1 METTVVRITFGLLLS
16 AIRLARANGATKP
29 ASLMVDVDTACGLRT
44 LEVRSVHWHSDG
56 ASDAQRECVMLHVT
70 PAPTVTACHELQRP
84 SSRYQSRLRVRVPW
98 GWVLSQLMRLDMCCR
113 VLRLLR
119 DATAAAPDP
128 SGDGRVRCWRGA
140 PGLRAHELVRAHLHY
155 GCAAQL
161 ERSMQDVPGPI
172 T

>member
-70 PAPTVTACHELQRP
+70 PAPTVTACHELPRWLAAGP
-84 SSRYQSRLRVRVPW
+84 LGVLFLAEVDAELSLTGRGFVRHGTGIDGIRAIHVIGPGTSCIDLSS
-98 GWVLSQLMRLDMCCR
+98 
-113 VLRLLR
+113 
-119 DATAAAPDP
+119 
-128 SGDGRVRCWRGA
+128 
-140 PGLRAHELVRAHLHY
+140 
-155 GCAAQL
+155 CAAH
-161 ERSMQDVPGPI
+161 P
-172 T
+172 